1 LATSWISIDPKLRLS
16 KENPDSVDKQFLAVF
31 MDMAG
36 LKGRNTRIYLEENL
50 VLSIFNQLF
59 PESFPEI
66 ERMFQQQCGIEKK
79 KLLTTDSDLQNSV
92 NNDVAH
98 EMLMDQSLST
108 EQEIVYPAA
117 YLTISIRQKFAQELA
132 RLQSQSIEEL
142 KVDIV
147 KMASENFVRK

>member
-1 LATSWISIDPKLRLS
+1 
-16 KENPDSVDKQFLAVF
+16 
-31 MDMAG
+31 
-36 LKGRNTRIYLEENL
+36 
-50 VLSIFNQLF
+50 
-59 PESFPEI
+59 
-66 ERMFQQQCGIEKK
+66 
-79 KLLTTDSDLQNSV
+79 
-92 NNDVAH
+92 
-98 EMLMDQSLST
+98 MLMDQSLST